1 MKKNKKYALIISA
14 AAVVVGLGTA
24 AGAVGSAFV
33 GRDTG
38 AVGTTQ
44 FDRDTGTVAES
55 KSALNAL
62 DTRNLQSRSYTVDEE
77 FSSVKIVE
85 SSSNVYILPTKDKTC
100 RVECYEGEKTHYDVR
115 VENDT
120 LNITRRD
127 RHNFIE
133 FGIFSEAP
141 LTVYLPENEY
151 DAIDVST
158 ASGDVEFGGAFTA
171 DKVNIDTA
179 SGDMSVSSLSCKKLT
194 ADGASADIEL
204 NNVDCEELSARTT
217 SGEIEFDD
225 VTARELSVR
234 STSGGIELDDVTARE
249 LSVSSTSGDI
259 DLRNVRTDSLK
270 TTTSSGEVELENVL
284 VDGKMSLESTSGDI
298 GLERCDA
305 AELKISSTSGSVYG
319 SLLTGKT
326 FIAHSTSG
334 DIDIPRTDNGG
345 RCEVS
350 TTSGDITLF
359 VGSK

>member
-62 DTRNLQSRSYTVDEE
+62 DTRNLQARSYTVDEE

-217 SGEIEFDD
+217 SGEIELADIR
-225 VTARELSVR
+225 ARE
-234 STSGGIELDDVTARE
+234 
-249 LSVSSTSGDI
+249 VSAKSTSGDI
-259 DLRNVRTDSLK
+259 DLRSVRAGSLK
-270 TTTSSGEVELENVL
+270 TTTTSGEMELENVL

-305 AELKISSTSGSVYG
+305 AEFKISSTSGSVYG

>member
-44 FDRDTGTVAES
+44 FDRDTGTAAES

-62 DTRNLQSRSYTVDEE
+62 DTRNLQARSYTVDEE

-217 SGEIEFDD
+217 SGEIELADIR
-225 VTARELSVR
+225 ARE
-234 STSGGIELDDVTARE
+234 
-249 LSVSSTSGDI
+249 VSAKSTSGDI
-259 DLRNVRTDSLK
+259 DLRSVRAGSLK
-270 TTTSSGEVELENVL
+270 TTTTSGEMELENVL

-305 AELKISSTSGSVYG
+305 AEFKISSTSGSVYG

>member
-14 AAVVVGLGTA
+14 AAVVVGLGIA
-24 AGAVGSAFV
+24 AGALGATW
-33 GRDTG
+33 RDSKT
-38 AVGTTQ
+38 
-44 FDRDTGTVAES
+44 DSES
-55 KSALNAL
+55 RYDLSAL
-62 DTRNLQSRSYTVDEE
+62 DTNEHEARNYKMDKK
-77 FSSVKIVE
+77 FSNIKI
-85 SSSNVYILPTKDKTC
+85 SDSSNTVRILPTKEKTC
-100 RVECYEGEKTHYDVR
+100 RVDCYESKDTHYDVR
-115 VENDT
+115 VENET
-120 LNITRRD
+120 LSITRRD
-127 RHNFIE
+127 RHGFINFVVFDFE
-133 FGIFSEAP
+133 NHA
-141 LTVYLPENEY
+141 LTVYLPEREY
-151 DAIDVST
+151 GDIDIST
-158 ASGDVEFGGAFTA
+158 SSGDVEFGGAFTA

-179 SGDMSVSSLSCKKLT
+179 SGDMKVSTLTCKKLT
-194 ADGASADIEL
+194 ANGASADIEL
-204 NNVDCEELSARTT
+204 NTVNCEELSAKTA

>member
-62 DTRNLQSRSYTVDEE
+62 DTRNLQARSYTVDEE

-158 ASGDVEFGGAFTA
+158 ASGYVEFGGAFTA

-217 SGEIEFDD
+217 SGEIELADIR
-225 VTARELSVR
+225 ARE
-234 STSGGIELDDVTARE
+234 
-249 LSVSSTSGDI
+249 VSAKSTSGDI
-259 DLRNVRTDSLK
+259 DLRSVRAGSLK
-270 TTTSSGEVELENVL
+270 TTTTSGEMELENVL